1 MSSQPRRLTKREAER
16 LLRDVEAAG
25 DDVEAVRRAVGEAVA
40 VVLGA
45 FGWEQLVVGAS
56 IEQLWD
62 LAAELNERRTL

>member
-1 MSSQPRRLTKREAER
+1 MRSLTKREVER
-16 LLRDVEAAG
+16 LLRGVEAAG
-25 DDVEAVRRAVGEAVA
+25 DDVEGVRRAVGEAVA

-45 FGWEQLVVGAS
+45 AGWEQLVVGAS